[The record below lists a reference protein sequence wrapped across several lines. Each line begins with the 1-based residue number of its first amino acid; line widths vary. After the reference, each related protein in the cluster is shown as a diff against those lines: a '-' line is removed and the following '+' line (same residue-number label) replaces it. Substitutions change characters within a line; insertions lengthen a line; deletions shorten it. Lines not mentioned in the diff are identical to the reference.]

1 MGDFSK
7 SFTEPQKILELIVE
21 NSVTIEKG
29 ESIIISP
36 NGLLNSKKKKK
47 KNK

>member
-21 NSVTIEKG
+21 NSVTIQKG
-29 ESIIISP
+29 ESMGSD
-36 NGLLNSKKKKK
+36 
-47 KNK
+47 

>member
-21 NSVTIEKG
+21 NSVTIQKG
-29 ESIIISP
+29 ESIIINP
-36 NGLLNSKKKKK
+36 NGLLNSKKKTK
-47 KNK
+47 KN